1 VATEWK
7 AGCSAAAASSF
18 SSASM
23 APGSVSTSTPGT
35 RSAKTRTPCTAPT
48 VRPVSWTSAV
58 SWSAENRRGTG
69 SPSPQRPAGSV
80 RAWRASLKWPAR
92 ARARTAPPQAR
103 GEQAEGAGR
112 TQGLDGVAHALGG
125 VVDVLQDAVAEH
137 GVVAAALDDV
147 EQAVGVALD
156 GAHAVGD
163 AGLGSPALQGEEGV
177 GAGVDDG
184 DAVAEAGHGHGEV
197 AGAAAGVEDVQGV
210 APGGLDPA
218 VQGVLED
225 LPDHGGT
232 KGCARAQRVRHG
244 GWLLGG
250 GMNV

>member
-1 VATEWK
+1 
-7 AGCSAAAASSF
+7 
-18 SSASM
+18 M

-48 VRPVSWTSAV
+48 SRPVADTSSV
-58 SWSAENRRGTG
+58 SWSAVKRRGTG

-92 ARARTAPPQAR
+92 ARARTAPPRPAASRLVAGQAQR
-103 GEQAEGAGR
+103 V
-112 TQGLDGVAHALGG
+112 DGVADALGR
-125 VVDVLQDAVAEH
+125 VVDVLQHAVAEH
-137 GVVAAALDDV
+137 GVVATALDDV
-147 EQAVGVALD
+147 EQAVGVALNR
-156 GAHAVGD
+156 AYPVGD
-163 AGLGSPALQGEEGV
+163 ACLRGAAFQGEEGV
-177 GAGVDDG
+177 GTGVDDR
-184 DAVAEAGHGHGEV
+184 DAMAEAGDRYGEV

-210 APGGLDPA
+210 AAGGLDPA
-218 VQGVLED
+218 LQGVLED

>member
-1 VATEWK
+1 M
-7 AGCSAAAASSF
+7 AGEGAGEDGAAQ
-18 SSASM
+18 
-23 APGSVSTSTPGT
+23 
-35 RSAKTRTPCTAPT
+35 
-48 VRPVSWTSAV
+48 
-58 SWSAENRRGTG
+58 TG
-69 SPSPQRPAGSV
+69 
-80 RAWRASLKWPAR
+80 
-92 ARARTAPPQAR
+92 

-112 TQGLDGVAHALGG
+112 AQRVDGVADALGR
-125 VVDVLQDAVAEH
+125 VVDVLQHAVAEH

-156 GAHAVGD
+156 GAHPVGD
-163 AGLGSPALQGEEGV
+163 AGLRGAALQGEEGV

-184 DAVAEAGHGHGEV
+184 DAVAEAGDRHGEV

-218 VQGVLED
+218 LQGVLED
-225 LPDHGGT
+225 VPDHGGT